1 MLWGLLKQDAVPSP
15 PELGMLEEFYKRFRR
30 TEQIE
35 EAVRGGLATGHFGQ
49 HEVQCFKDAQAGR
62 IRYGKSIIHLGSN
75 FVRYAQGL
83 MARLGLRVWCPNL
96 KEDSDLLYNS
106 AHRIAALTTFTELA
120 TTSAYSYLKIDRELA
135 QDMTLLIPAYN
146 HFVHYLQYNRYKRE
160 QKEKGKAS
168 QEAANKKFNKNRE
181 RLRNE
186 RRDFAIIN
194 KFPKRYRDILEPIT
208 AHSDDEKVEGK
219 GFYKI
224 KTLPYRSNNANRFFR
239 RLDIVMKNAA
249 EQDPIAKSSRRRVQR
264 LPKNPEMSSYKIAPK
279 GLPIDFYHPKWYH
292 NLVPAQQQ
300 SIPNRKALA
309 FLPDANESLLP
320 KGERNPDEKMADS
333 TFTRKYWEVLAEPYG
348 LLGGD
353 SSDYDEAAE
362 EEQGRNDDDE
372 GEGID
377 LTQPSP
383 DNSDD
388 EFHVEGD
395 AGDLYEEEDD
405 GFVVNDGEEQD
416 GSDDDD
422 DDYDEA
428 EDGGVEED
436 CQMDD
441 IPECEEDW

>member
-1 MLWGLLKQDAVPSP
+1 MKYNASRTLRLAASDTGNPSSTW
-15 PELGMLEEFYKRFRR
+15 E
-30 TEQIE
+30 
-35 EAVRGGLATGHFGQ
+35 
-49 HEVQCFKDAQAGR
+49 
-62 IRYGKSIIHLGSN
+62 
-75 FVRYAQGL
+75 
-83 MARLGLRVWCPNL
+83 
-96 KEDSDLLYNS
+96 EDSASLYNS
-106 AHRIAALTTFTELA
+106 AHQIAALTTFTELA

-168 QEAANKKFNKNRE
+168 QEAAKKKFNKNRE

-194 KFPKRYRDILEPIT
+194 KFPKQYRDILEPIT
-208 AHSDDEKVEGK
+208 AHSNDEKVEGK

-224 KTLPYRSNNANRFFR
+224 KTLPYRSNNTNRFFR
-239 RLDIVMKNAA
+239 RLDIMMKNAA
-249 EQDPIAKSSRRRVQR
+249 EQDPIAKSSRRRVRR

-300 SIPNRKALA
+300 SIPNQKALA

-320 KGERNPDEKMADS
+320 KDD
-333 TFTRKYWEVLAEPYG
+333 
-348 LLGGD
+348 
-353 SSDYDEAAE
+353 DEAAE
-362 EEQGRNDDDE
+362 EEQGGNDDDE

-422 DDYDEA
+422 DDYDKA
-428 EDGGVEED
+428 EDGGVKED